1 MRLRATC
8 VTVLPLLLNACSGSA
23 PEPTGETQ
31 SPIVR
36 GQDEAGLDQVVLIQ
50 AQRTNGTTRCSGTYI
65 APRVILTAAHCIKA
79 NTIKNRVFVYYGDD
93 YNTDVAMLPNI
104 PAPGSESPW
113 ARVETWKIHPDY
125 VAANNYPDL
134 AVLFLDRELPF
145 RPMPLFI
152 EHVGQRYVG
161 DQATIAG
168 WGASES
174 LDPNLT
180 QVVGVGVKRSGH
192 VTLMGSPTAADYHPE
207 DPNPGILDPNIDKNL
222 IKTDGHAPSANP
234 CAGDSGGPLIIR
246 KFGQN
251 FLAGVGF
258 WTGLSCEDYSIFSRI
273 DPFMKFLSDSIRDAG
288 FRAVTPKVECVGAN
302 QDGSLTAYFGYQ
314 NDNGLTVNIPFGFDN
329 MFLPFKAGAQRP
341 TSFSPG
347 AQDWTFGAD
356 FQAGQKLIYDLRAP
370 FGRRT
375 VLRVDQNSPRCADS
389 DPGYQCASNCR
400 AIMNA
405 PCTPAFYPTFQACMN
420 DCATNSG
427 FFAGCETEWGA
438 YLLCVGKQSADPAN
452 WICDPDLGPQPP
464 QCDDALNAAFVC
476 EGF

>member
-1 MRLRATC
+1 MRLHVTC

-23 PEPTGETQ
+23 PDEQAGASQ
-31 SPIVR
+31 SSIVR

-65 APRVILTAAHCIKA
+65 APRVILTAAHCIKS
-79 NTIKNRVFVYYGDD
+79 NTISNRVFVYYGED

-104 PAPGSESPW
+104 PAPGAASHW
-113 ARVETWKIHPDY
+113 ARVETWKINPDY

-145 RPMPLFI
+145 RPMPLLT
-152 EHVGQRYVG
+152 ERVSQRYVG

-168 WGASES
+168 WGASLS

-192 VTLMGSPTAADYHPE
+192 VTIMGSPTAADYHPE
-207 DPNPGILDPNIDKNL
+207 DPNPGILDPNIDKDL
-222 IKTDGHAPSANP
+222 LKTDGHAPSANP

-273 DPFMKFLSDSIRDAG
+273 DPFLKFLADAIRDAG
-288 FRAVTPKVECVGAN
+288 SRPITPSLKCVGAN
-302 QDGSLTAYFGYQ
+302 QDGSLTAYFGY
-314 NDNGLTVNIPFGFDN
+314 NNENGLTVDIPFGWN
-329 MFLPFKAGAQRP
+329 NAFLPPKAGAQRP
-341 TSFSPG
+341 TSFNPG
-347 AQDWTFGAD
+347 AHDWVFGAD
-356 FQAGQKLIYDLRAP
+356 FTAGQKLLYELMPPHGPLTLLHADKS
-370 FGRRT
+370 
-375 VLRVDQNSPRCADS
+375 SPRCADS
-389 DPGYQCASNCR
+389 DPGYQCAGNCR

-405 PCTPAFYPTFQACMN
+405 PCTPPYYASFQACES
-420 DCATNSG
+420 DCATTFD
-427 FFAGCETEWGA
+427 FFPGCEVEWGA
-438 YLLCVGKQSADPAN
+438 YLQCV
-452 WICDPDLGPQPP
+452 
-464 QCDDALNAAFVC
+464 
-476 EGF
+476 